1 MDWSVSA
8 KVQAWR
14 AFQIKRRRG
23 QMHLEGIYIHHT
35 SNNTRIHANHVREY
49 QSQLWN
55 NFSSLRTLQRSLIQ
69 TATLC
74 EYTPRCQFTPK
85 NLYLKKERS
94 EKKSGHAIVS
104 RMHQLVSGEPV
115 K

>member
-55 NFSSLRTLQRSLIQ
+55 NFSSLRTLQRSLFQKAAVHNIVHGV
-69 TATLC
+69 L
-74 EYTPRCQFTPK
+74 FT
-85 NLYLKKERS
+85 
-94 EKKSGHAIVS
+94 I
-104 RMHQLVSGEPV
+104 
-115 K
+115 